1 MDTGTVRKGNVKNVL
16 VIGSGPVVIGQAA
29 EFDYSG
35 SQACL
40 SLKEEGITVVLL
52 NSNPATIQT
61 DYAIADRIYIEPISI
76 ESVTKIIEV
85 ERIDA
90 ILASVGGQTALNLAK
105 SLHDTGILQKYNVRI
120 LGTDVRSIELAEDR
134 DKFHR
139 LMEEIGEPIAK
150 AYSLSSADYIQ
161 TIENM
166 PEGAYIIRTSFSLG
180 GTGGNIV
187 RSKKDLL
194 NLSRE
199 FFSINPKL
207 RLNIEQSLLMLREL
221 EYEMMRDSHGNCIS
235 ICNMENIDPMGVH
248 TGESIVVTP
257 SMTLTDKEYHMLRS
271 AAIRIVGAIG
281 IIGACNIQFALDK
294 ETGRYYV
301 VEVNPR
307 TSRSSALASK
317 STGYPIARISTKL
330 SLGYLLHDVINPI
343 TGKTYAAAEPS
354 LDYVTVKIPRWPFD
368 KFQIPGEIGVQMK
381 SIGEVMGI
389 GRTFEEALMKA
400 IASLE
405 TRESNSLRL
414 NLSDADLRDSLRTPN
429 YRRLFAV
436 FEALFRNYDIG
447 EICNLTGYPRFFVER
462 MNDICFALKLLTPGT
477 VPDHL
482 EELKRIGISDTI
494 ISSFV
499 KINST
504 EVTRERLQRGI
515 IPCYRNIDT
524 CSGEFESVTPYLYS
538 TYGEGSDSAGCD
550 EDKKKIII
558 LGSGPN
564 RISQGLEFDY
574 GAVKAVMR
582 LIDLGYEAIMVNSNP
597 ETVSTDFDISDKLY
611 FEPLT
616 LEHISNILKREK
628 GSKIILQFSGQTG
641 QNLSMQLADLFG
653 EDIFLGTKP
662 SDIYRIEERGT
673 FANSLKRLGINQP
686 EYREIYNINDAENI
700 LLQMNLPLI
709 VRSSFIIGGRAMD
722 IIYDRDEAVSLISM
736 ALNERPGYPVLVS
749 RYIEDATEMDVD
761 FISANGNV
769 SICGISV
776 HIEEAGT
783 HSGDATMVLGRG
795 LIDHK
800 MFNRIY
806 KITTGL
812 SREFMLV
819 GLSNLQIAVKGED
832 IYVIELNARASRSLP
847 LISKATGVNFV
858 SMAVDLMLSIPVKF
872 KEYYEPANFFVKI
885 PVFPFIKFPELD
897 VFLSPEMKSTGEAMA
912 AGTTME
918 MAMVKAMEMY
928 HKGRINIGRL
938 LVTVGDDDKETLLIF
953 LRKYSASLK
962 KIYATPGTARFLS
975 ENGIQ
980 CTMVYKLEDIRKPQI
995 DSAMLNGM
1003 IDAIINTPGRRNRHR
1018 KDGMKI
1024 RKLAMA
1030 KGIPLF
1036 TNIRLADAAFKS
1048 TLDSSPVQYSEL
1060 SFYYSS
1066 EPVDDIKVKRDAT

>member
-1 MDTGTVRKGNVKNVL
+1 MAPGTLKDQVRKVL

-61 DYAIADRIYIEPISI
+61 DYSIADRVYIEPISV
-76 ESVTKIIEV
+76 ESATHIIEA
-85 ERIDA
+85 EGIDA

-105 SLHDTGILQKYNVRI
+105 SLSDAGVLKKYGVKI
-120 LGTDVRSIELAEDR
+120 LGTDVGSIELAEDR

-150 AYSLSSADYIQ
+150 SYSLSSNDYVSTLESI
-161 TIENM
+161 
-166 PEGAYIIRTSFSLG
+166 PEGTYIIRTSFSLG
-180 GTGGNIV
+180 GTGGNIAHS
-187 RSKKDLL
+187 REALL
-194 NLSRE
+194 NFSKE
-199 FFSINPKL
+199 FFSINPDSK
-207 RLNIEQSLLMLREL
+207 LNIEQSLLGLKEL
-221 EYEMMRDSHGNCIS
+221 EYEMMRDIHGNCIS

-257 SMTLTDKEYHMLRS
+257 SMTLTDKEYHTLR
-271 AAIRIVGAIG
+271 AAAKKIVSAIG
-281 IIGACNIQFALDK
+281 IIGACNIQFALDQANGK
-294 ETGRYYV
+294 YYV

-330 SLGYLLHDVINPI
+330 SLGYLLHEVSNPI
-343 TGKTYAAAEPS
+343 TGKTYAASEPS
-354 LDYVTVKIPRWPFD
+354 LDYITVKIPRWPFD

-405 TRESNSLRL
+405 IKESNTLRL
-414 NLSDADLRDSLRTPN
+414 NLPDDELRLSLSVPN

-436 FEALFRNYDIG
+436 FEAVFRGY
-447 EICNLTGYPRFFVER
+447 EIKEITDLTGYSAFFVER
-462 MNDICFALKLLTPGT
+462 ISNICSALRAVSAGS
-477 VPDHL
+477 VP
-482 EELKRIGISDTI
+482 ENFVELKRLGISDAI
-494 ISSFV
+494 IAGFA

-504 EVTRERLQRGI
+504 EITRERIKMGI
-515 IPCYRNIDT
+515 LPCYRNIDT

-538 TYGEGSDSAGCD
+538 TYGEENDAVGLESG
-550 EDKKKIII
+550 KKKVII

-616 LEHISNILKREK
+616 LEHISNIIEREK
-628 GSKIILQFSGQTG
+628 GCRVILQFSGQTG
-641 QNLSMQLADLFG
+641 QNLSTQLSDLFG

-662 SDIYRIEERGT
+662 SDIYRIEDRGS
-673 FANSLKRLGINQP
+673 FANSLRRLGILQP
-686 EYREIYNINDAENI
+686 EFREIYNINDAENI
-700 LLQMNLPLI
+700 LSQMNLPLI
-709 VRSSFIIGGRAMD
+709 VRSSFVIGGRAMD
-722 IIYDRDEAVSLISM
+722 IIYDRDEAVSLISL

-749 RYIEDATEMDVD
+749 KYIEDATEMDVD
-761 FISANGNV
+761 FISGPGFV
-769 SICGISV
+769 SISGISV

-795 LIDHK
+795 LLPETLIT
-800 MFNRIY
+800 RIY
-806 KITTGL
+806 AIVREL
-812 SREFMLV
+812 SREFSLI
-819 GLSNLQIAVKGED
+819 GLSNLQIAVKDDD
-832 IYVIELNARASRSLP
+832 IFVIELNARASRSVP
-847 LISKATGVNFV
+847 LVSKGTGMNFV
-858 SMAVDLMLSIPVKF
+858 SMAVDTMLSVQVRSE
-872 KEYYEPANFFVKI
+872 EYYEPKNFFVKV

-912 AGTTME
+912 AGTSME

-928 HKGRINIGRL
+928 HKGRLLLRNL
-938 LVTVGDDDKETLLIF
+938 LVSVGDDDKENILHL
-953 LRKYSASLK
+953 LRKYEESLVK
-962 KIYATPGTARFLS
+962 VYATPGTAKFLA
-975 ENGIQ
+975 ENGFKCI
-980 CTMVYKLEDIRKPQI
+980 TVYKLEDIREPRI
-995 DSAMLNGM
+995 DSVIMEGLV
-1003 IDAIINTPGRRNRHR
+1003 DAIINTPGKRNRHR
-1018 KDGMKI
+1018 KDGMRI
-1024 RKLAMA
+1024 RKIAMA
-1030 KGIPLF
+1030 KAIPLF
-1036 TNIRLADAAFKS
+1036 TNLRLADAAFKS
-1048 TLDSSPVQYSEL
+1048 VLKTGAAEYMEL
-1060 SFYYSS
+1060 SSYYSG
-1066 EPVDDIKVKRDAT
+1066 EKIQGIKLNKDA